1 MQNISDE
8 AKIKKSF
15 LLRFEDEFSKAKYK
29 KLLEIVIIGVFL
41 FIIAGPVINIISNVF
56 DNLPTIRSGLFNDP
70 LTGDLQWQNMQAAL
84 LQSFF
89 IAFCAV
95 AIDFAIGFPMAII
108 LSRNNFRGKRILDML
123 VDLPMAVPTSALGF
137 SIMLFWAIFGI
148 NPGQLLIIFA
158 HVAFTYP
165 YIVQNLKIAIDSI
178 NPKLEKA
185 ALTLSAS
192 KLTVFR
198 TINFPLLKEGLIA
211 GIILALTRSLG
222 ETGAT
227 VICAGLVETAPLL
240 IIGLREQLDLPSAS
254 FLSLILIA
262 ICLFMLI
269 IIKILGQRGE
279 LKLNFGKFIRTQKN
293 SSRKEYSPKELKF
306 SA

>member
-1 MQNISDE
+1 
-8 AKIKKSF
+8 
-15 LLRFEDEFSKAKYK
+15 
-29 KLLEIVIIGVFL
+29 
-41 FIIAGPVINIISNVF
+41 
-56 DNLPTIRSGLFNDP
+56 
-70 LTGDLQWQNMQAAL
+70 MQAAL

-108 LSRNNFRGKRILDML
+108 LSRNDFRGKRILDML

-165 YIVQNLKIAIDSI
+165 YIVRNLKIAIDSI

-198 TINFPLLKEGLIA
+198 TYQFSAIKRGSHRRNNISIN
-211 GIILALTRSLG
+211 
-222 ETGAT
+222 
-227 VICAGLVETAPLL
+227 
-240 IIGLREQLDLPSAS
+240 
-254 FLSLILIA
+254 SLI
-262 ICLFMLI
+262 
-269 IIKILGQRGE
+269 GRDW
-279 LKLNFGKFIRTQKN
+279 
-293 SSRKEYSPKELKF
+293 
-306 SA
+306 